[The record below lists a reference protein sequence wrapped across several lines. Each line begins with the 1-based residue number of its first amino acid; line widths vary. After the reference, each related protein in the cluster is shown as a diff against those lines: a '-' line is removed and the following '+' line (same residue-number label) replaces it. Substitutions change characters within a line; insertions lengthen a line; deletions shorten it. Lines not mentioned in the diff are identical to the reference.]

1 MDGDNVKKIIAS
13 TALLLVLASPLA
25 QAQSSSVTI
34 YGVLDASLTW
44 ADNGNNSMLRV
55 DSGAG
60 WASRLGFRGTED
72 LGGGLK
78 ANFVL
83 EQGFDASTGV
93 LQQGGAG
100 FGRSAWVGLSGASW
114 ELRAGRQLSPVAL
127 SLLAVD
133 PGVGNYWANLQQ
145 TGIGSLQSPASVAGD
160 PGHQSTAR
168 INNSV
173 LGRWTS
179 SGLTARF
186 MLAPGEAGSSGA
198 GNFHGGSLTYT
209 SGPWVATAGYAKFRQ
224 YAKDIP
230 AAGDP
235 AWQTEWTLA
244 GSYDFGPVRLAT
256 GYYAFNPSERNKVLA
271 ANSLLKTESVWL
283 GGTIPVTSGQILL
296 QVIRNK
302 TARIAGVEDGQ
313 STIFGATYEHFLSK
327 RTAVYVSAG
336 MVKNNN
342 TSNTVLVGSTMAVA
356 PAAMGIDAK
365 ALSVGVRHSF

>member
-1 MDGDNVKKIIAS
+1 MKIIMTSA
-13 TALLLVLASPLA
+13 AVLAALAGPLA
-25 QAQSSSVTI
+25 QAQSSVTV
-34 YGVLDASLTW
+34 YGVLDASLTR
-44 ADNGNNSMLRV
+44 ADNGVTSMTRV

-60 WASRLGFRGTED
+60 WASRLGFRGSED

-83 EQGFDASTGV
+83 EQGFDGSTGV

-133 PGVGNYWANLQQ
+133 PGVGNYWGNLQQ

-168 INNSV
+168 INNAV
-173 LGRWTS
+173 LARWTTG
-179 SGLTARF
+179 GLTARL
-186 MLAPGEAGSSGA
+186 MLAPGESGPGGA
-198 GNFHGGSLTYT
+198 GNLHGGNLTYA
-209 SGPWVATAGYAKFRQ
+209 SGPWLATAGYAKFRQ

-230 AAGDP
+230 AGGNP
-235 AWQTEWTLA
+235 AWQSEWTLA

-256 GYYAFNPSERNKVLA
+256 GYYSFNPSERNKVLTA
-271 ANSLLKTESVWL
+271 GSLLKTESAWI
-283 GGTIPVTSGQILL
+283 GGTIPMRSGQVLL
-296 QVIRNK
+296 QLIRNK
-302 TARIAGVEDGQ
+302 TTRIAGIQDGE

-327 RTAVYVSAG
+327 RTAVYVSG
-336 MVKNNN
+336 GLVKNNG

-356 PAAMGIDAK
+356 PAAMGADPK
-365 ALSVGVRHSF
+365 ALSLGVRHSF